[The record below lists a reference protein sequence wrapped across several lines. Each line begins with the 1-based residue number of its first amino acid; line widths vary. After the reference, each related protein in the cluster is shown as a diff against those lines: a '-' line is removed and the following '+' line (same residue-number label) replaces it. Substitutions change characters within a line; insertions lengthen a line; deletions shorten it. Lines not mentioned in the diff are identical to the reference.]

1 MLAYHPMLAQ
11 TDTDK
16 FISYFYVQVCFW
28 AVGQHCT
35 SNVLTQC
42 CFTTHP
48 NNFGH
53 TIFLCNASSHS
64 DNIAQG
70 FYLSNGCPKSI
81 KTTLNINFSYEIL
94 PGASKTTLHKVFPVQ
109 CCPRR
114 YFWEDIAQIKTL
126 CSVIQEAPSKTA
138 VKTLC
143 NVVLEAPDNNVQE
156 KVLFVFVLILF
167 VQHRTGQIPMQ
178 CCPKD
183 SRPHCI

>member
-1 MLAYHPMLAQ
+1 MYKFAFGLWASIAQVMFLHNVVSRHIQTTLVTRSSCAML
-11 TDTDK
+11 
-16 FISYFYVQVCFW
+16 
-28 AVGQHCT
+28 
-35 SNVLTQC
+35 
-42 CFTTHP
+42 
-48 NNFGH
+48 
-53 TIFLCNASSHS
+53 SHS

-81 KTTLNINFSYEIL
+81 KTTLNINFSNGIL